1 MGHDPLLG
9 LELIGEVTTSF
20 SRLKHG
26 IEWNRNSQKLPS
38 SPQNNS
44 KYCFKIF
51 CFGTSLVFQWLRLHA
66 SNTVGMGSISGLGTK
81 ILTRCVVQLK
91 KEKIN

>member
-20 SRLKHG
+20 SRMKHG
-26 IEWNRNSQKLPS
+26 IEWNRNNQKLPS

-51 CFGTSLVFQWLRLHA
+51 CFGTSLAVQLRA

-81 ILTRCVVQLK
+81 ILTHCVVQAK